1 MTSSAATA
9 SKVTYTSANVDWDL
23 FHRQFD
29 EALAGVRGQL
39 GRDYALY
46 IGGEPITSS
55 AAPIV
60 DTSPIDREIVLGRF
74 ASAGV
79 LHVDRAVAAARAA
92 QRGWA
97 HTPWRARV
105 ATLRGA
111 AGLIR
116 QRKFELAAIMSLEV
130 GKSRLESMGDAE
142 ESADLIDYY
151 CQQVEDANGFIRQ
164 MAKVTPVERNTDVL
178 RPYGVFACIAPFNF
192 PLALSTGMSSA
203 ALVAGNAVVYKP
215 AEEASWTGLKLY
227 EIYRDAGLP
236 PGVFNYLS
244 GYGPEA
250 GETLWRHPGVDG
262 VVFTGSK
269 AVGLRIHQGL
279 ATRWIKPCLLEMGG
293 KNAAI
298 VMESADLDAA
308 AEGITRSAF
317 GLQNQKCSATSRV
330 YVHQRVARALVEK
343 LVEKTKALKL
353 GDPTDRDVFFGPVI
367 NAAAVERFARAVGQ
381 ARQEGTVLEGGERL
395 QDGRLGRGH
404 FVAPTI
410 VRLPLSSSLFVEE
423 LFVPILAVGE
433 VAGLEQAIAE
443 ANKAEYGLTAGIF
456 SKRPEEI
463 ERFFD
468 EIEAGVCYV
477 NKRTG
482 ATTGAWPGAQP
493 FTGWKGSGSTG
504 KGGCG
509 PYYVAQF
516 LREQS
521 RTVIEESR

>member
-1 MTSSAATA
+1 MTSTAATA

-79 LHVDRAVAAARAA
+79 QHVDRAVTAARAA

-97 HTPWRARV
+97 HTPWRVRV

-192 PLALSTGMSSA
+192 PLALSTGMSAA

-215 AEEASWTGLKLY
+215 AEEAPWTGLKLY
-227 EIYRDAGLP
+227 EVYRDAGLP
-236 PGVFNYLS
+236 AGVFNYLPGS
-244 GYGPEA
+244 GEVA
-250 GETLWRHPGVDG
+250 GETLWRHSGVDG

-269 AVGLRIHQGL
+269 AVGMHIFQVL
-279 ATRWIKPCLLEMGG
+279 ARAWSKPSLLERGG
-293 KNAAI
+293 KI
-298 VMESADLDAA
+298 V
-308 AEGITRSAF
+308 
-317 GLQNQKCSATSRV
+317 
-330 YVHQRVARALVEK
+330 
-343 LVEKTKALKL
+343 L
-353 GDPTDRDVFFGPVI
+353 G
-367 NAAAVERFARAVGQ
+367 GQ
-381 ARQEGTVLEGGERL
+381 QLGGEPF
-395 QDGRLGRGH
+395 DHGH
-404 FVAPTI
+404 YVAPTI
-410 VRLPLSSSLFVEE
+410 AELPLSSSLFREE

-433 VAGLEQAIAE
+433 VSGLEEAIVE
-443 ANKAEYGLTAGIF
+443 VNKVEYGLTAGIF
-456 SKRPEEI
+456 SKKAEEV

-468 EIEAGVCYV
+468 EVDAGVCYV

-493 FTGWKGSGSTG
+493 FCGWKGSGSTG

-509 PYYVAQF
+509 PYYVVQF